1 VDPCHCAV
9 RRETEDKPCG
19 VKHKA
24 ARKKG
29 GAKAFR
35 TPTILKLLELAI
47 TVTRLE
53 NDLNLSSRNGGVSD
67 SSSKSTNGLL
77 EIAQGQFSEIF

>member
-1 VDPCHCAV
+1 MGLV

-24 ARKKG
+24 ARKR

-35 TPTILKLLELAI
+35 TPTTMNWTAI
-47 TVTRLE
+47 TVTDEIFVPVRW
-53 NDLNLSSRNGGVSD
+53 DGD
-67 SSSKSTNGLL
+67 FPKSTILA
-77 EIAQGQFSEIF
+77 E